1 MFPAPE
7 DNVVRTYLFD
17 KFERLGT
24 LTLAEIY
31 YRYAHNVDLADAP
44 QHIQHFAGW
53 VRRRMGDS
61 TRWFEEVRRLRS
73 SERLEI
79 LEEIFG
85 EVDFCSDGRICRYLF
100 YNIDDVFYCHETG
113 LKVVVEDGRLH
124 ALFAD
129 SVILTGAY
137 PQLQRCSDCLGHANP
152 SLNILEIGSVH
163 SWTSRDGT
171 RPSTQGLPSHVAHFD
186 EASLPPNSRAIV
198 YLGDGEPPI
207 NMDEH
212 RLKQMQR
219 MVRNISS
226 VVWITSCGL
235 IQGLL
240 LDQSTGAELQRP
252 GSTTHAEMDNPLRDD
267 CVEVKVTAL
276 KLNWKDMAV
285 SACLNRL
292 TRPGLWIRARSSS
305 WQLSPRACCIRSVL
319 ADGDNFGQMA
329 SMPQVYMTAIY
340 VFEHVT
346 QVRRGEKVLVQSATW
361 GLGLCAMQLARSMG
375 VEIFCTVGTPD
386 KTLYFTEKMG
396 ISCFPNILV
405 SKLRGY
411 SAFDGGHW

>member
-1 MFPAPE
+1 MYIRNNNLEAWGTEIAQEALRGLRGQMFPAPE

-152 SLNILEIGSVH
+152 SLNILEIGSGTGRLHAESSTHFLKTMNRRGLGTLTGYWSRIPDIVWTVH

-212 RLKQMQR
+212 RLKQMQHPTSR
-219 MVRNISS
+219 IQFLNLYPDYDLQDASL
-226 VVWITSCGL
+226 SCG
-235 IQGLL
+235 IIKQEGLL
-240 LDQSTGAELQRP
+240 
-252 GSTTHAEMDNPLRDD
+252 
-267 CVEVKVTAL
+267 
-276 KLNWKDMAV
+276 
-285 SACLNRL
+285 
-292 TRPGLWIRARSSS
+292 
-305 WQLSPRACCIRSVL
+305 
-319 ADGDNFGQMA
+319 
-329 SMPQVYMTAIY
+329 
-340 VFEHVT
+340 
-346 QVRRGEKVLVQSATW
+346 
-361 GLGLCAMQLARSMG
+361 
-375 VEIFCTVGTPD
+375 
-386 KTLYFTEKMG
+386 
-396 ISCFPNILV
+396 
-405 SKLRGY
+405 
-411 SAFDGGHW
+411 